1 MMLQSYTVW
10 TRRSS
15 QAFLLRPGNEPYSA
29 SPVVIFSRHRMWL
42 IELYVFFLLFN
53 SRADELSETANRVD
67 HFLYAGGKYC
77 NLTITVVGPSKT
89 VTI

>member
-1 MMLQSYTVW
+1 
-10 TRRSS
+10 
-15 QAFLLRPGNEPYSA
+15 
-29 SPVVIFSRHRMWL
+29 MWL